1 MNESKSD
8 LGDTKTELANIDKTG
23 VNLEKIDLTESQ
35 NFDSAKK
42 VPPIPKDYIPSE
54 KIGPR
59 AKERT
64 K

>member
-8 LGDTKTELANIDKTG
+8 LGDTKTELPNIDRAG

-42 VPPIPKDYIPSE
+42 ANPIPSDYIPSE

-59 AKERT
+59 AWERT